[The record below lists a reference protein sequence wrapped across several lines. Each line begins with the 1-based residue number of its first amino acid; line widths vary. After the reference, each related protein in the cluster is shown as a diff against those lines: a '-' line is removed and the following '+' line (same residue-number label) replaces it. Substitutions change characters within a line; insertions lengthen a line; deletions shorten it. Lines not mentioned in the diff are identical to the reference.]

1 MDGVIFVEE
10 MAVAF
15 DPEPF
20 ENEDLIRIPSI
31 CLTSR
36 GIENYITV
44 SDLSRRSHD
53 IILPPNTLGGL
64 VNHV

>member
-20 ENEDLIRIPSI
+20 ENEDLIPIPSI
-31 CLTSR
+31 CLTRR
-36 GIENYITV
+36 GIENYITFQF
-44 SDLSRRSHD
+44 STG
-53 IILPPNTLGGL
+53 ITMT
-64 VNHV
+64 